1 MSIDSTL
8 GTTNIRWAGNYA
20 SGLYNSCYRTVA
32 GITYTVNY
40 SGCKFMRRSVQP
52 KVFATSTGTTNYSI
66 NDLVRSKATKF
77 YFNLTLGT
85 KFASSGVRYDFP
97 FSVSYATSHS
107 CINAA
112 NFSAD
117 ATYQSVTS
125 SNPNYGYSWA
135 HWRKNT
141 TSGTIVSYS
150 ANFLFYYNN
159 SNQSGCTNLL
169 AMYTSIS

>member
-52 KVFATSTGTTNYSI
+52 KVFATNTGTTDYSI
-66 NDLVRSKATKF
+66 ADYVRSKATKF
-77 YFNLTLGT
+77 YFNLALGT
-85 KFASSGVRYDFP
+85 KFASSGVRYDSP
-97 FSVSYATSHS
+97 FAVGYATTQS

-112 NFSAD
+112 GFSAD
-117 ATYQSVTS
+117 HTYQSCTAAG
-125 SNPNYGYSWA
+125 PNYGYTWA
-135 HWRKNT
+135 HWRKNS

-150 ANFLFYYNN
+150 ANFLFYFND
-159 SNQSGCTNLL
+159 SNQSGCTILY
-169 AMYTSIS
+169 AMYNTL